1 MDDIGNIVYL
11 VVLLLSFVYGI
22 WKKANKGNEESSRP
36 PAKAEAYDEDFTEA
50 FAPQPTEAPEVVKPE
65 AQAPRVMM
73 DRERLDRARIEDRE
87 AALQLRFMEG
97 QARSVRDEISAERKR
112 KRRSLQV
119 IEAAEEEERRKE
131 YDDEAFEFDAR
142 KAVIY
147 SDILNP
153 PYI

>member
-22 WKKANKGNEESSRP
+22 WKKANKSNEESSRP
-36 PAKAEAYDEDFTEA
+36 AANTEEYDGDFTEV
-50 FAPQPTEAPEVVKPE
+50 FTPQSPAAPEVVKPE
-65 AQAPRVMM
+65 AQAPRVVM
-73 DRERLDRARIEDRE
+73 DREQIDRARIEDRE

-97 QARSVRDEISAERKR
+97 KARSVRDEISAERKR

-119 IEAAEEEERRKE
+119 LEAAEEEERRQE
-131 YDDEAFEFDAR
+131 YNDEEFEFDAR